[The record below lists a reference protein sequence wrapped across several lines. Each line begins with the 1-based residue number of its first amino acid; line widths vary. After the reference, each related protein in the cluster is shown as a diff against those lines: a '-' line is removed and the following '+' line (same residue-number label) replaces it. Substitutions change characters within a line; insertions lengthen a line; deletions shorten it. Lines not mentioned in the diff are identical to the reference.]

1 MNEYSGSISGGS
13 ASYEIQLKQLILESE
28 KMMAILR
35 AVRHCNPPD
44 WLVGAGVIRN
54 LVWDYLHGYGEPT
67 PPRDIDVA
75 FFDATDLRP
84 ERDAEVTAEL
94 TAVLP
99 TVEWEATNQAA
110 VHLWYAELFG
120 QTWPPF
126 TAATEAIATWPET
139 ATCTAVRLLPDDS
152 LQIVAPFGL
161 DDLFQMVLRRNPARV
176 TQAQFQQRLQDKQI
190 QQKWP
195 RIRVIEE

>member
-1 MNEYSGSISGGS
+1 MDQLN
-13 ASYEIQLKQLILESE
+13 YEAQLRQLIAQNERVLT
-28 KMMAILR
+28 ILR
-35 AVRHCNPPD
+35 AVRHCNPPE

-54 LVWDYLHGYGEPT
+54 LVWDHLHSYSQPNL
-67 PPRDIDVA
+67 PRDIDVA
-75 FFDATDLRP
+75 FFDGVDLSP
-84 ERDAEVTAEL
+84 ARDAEVTAQL

-110 VHLWYAELFG
+110 VHCWYAEQFG
-120 QTWPPF
+120 KTVPPLTS
-126 TAATEAIATWPET
+126 TAEAIATWPET

-161 DDLFQMVLRRNPARV
+161 DDLFQMILRRNPARV
-176 TQAQFQQRLQDKQI
+176 TRSQFQQRLRDKKI

-195 RIRVIEE
+195 RVRVIDD

>member
-1 MNEYSGSISGGS
+1 MRGEFN
-13 ASYEIQLKQLILESE
+13 YEAQLKQLIAQNERVLT
-28 KMMAILR
+28 ILR
-35 AVRHCNPPD
+35 VVRYCNPPK

-54 LVWDYLHGYGEPT
+54 LVWDYLHGYGKPT

-84 ERDAEVTAEL
+84 ERDAEVTAQL

-110 VHLWYAELFG
+110 VHGWYATLFG

-126 TAATEAIATWPET
+126 TSTTEAIATWPET

-161 DDLFQMVLRRNPARV
+161 DDLFQMILRRNPARV
-176 TQAQFQQRLQDKQI
+176 TRSQFQQRLRDKKI

-195 RIRVIEE
+195 RVRVIDD